1 MSQLVTSE
9 EKEFEY
15 LRQTE
20 QINDRL
26 CRLEQFVKL
35 DSERK
40 SIEFREIRL
49 WREKVDLRL
58 EQTDMR
64 FDQVDARFE
73 QVDARFDRID
83 ESLKEIR
90 EDGKK
95 DRELMK
101 RVLNILETMQA
112 DKDNR

>member
-1 MSQLVTSE
+1 MVTSD

-15 LRQTE
+15 LRQSE

-26 CRLEQFVKL
+26 CRLEQFIKL
-35 DSERK
+35 DSERT
-40 SIEFREIRL
+40 SMEFREIRL
-49 WREKVDLRL
+49 WREKVDMRL
-58 EQTDMR
+58 GQADM
-64 FDQVDARFE
+64 RFE

-112 DKDNR
+112 DQDNR

>member
-20 QINDRL
+20 KINDRL

-35 DSERK
+35 DSERT

-49 WREKVDLRL
+49 WREKMDVR
-58 EQTDMR
+58 M
-64 FDQVDARFE
+64 
-73 QVDARFDRID
+73 DRV
-83 ESLKEIR
+83 ELSLNLIQ
-90 EDGKK
+90 EDRVK
-95 DRELMK
+95 DRELME

-112 DKDNR
+112 DKQ